1 MMQRLNPFTT
11 APDGV
16 AALINVE
23 KYLQTCGLDH
33 KLITLVKTRVSQIN
47 GCAYCLHMHTEEAR
61 KLGETEVRL
70 YLLDAWYEFEPLF
83 GARAGSPGLG
93 GIADEH
99 CSHTRARPRL
109 RRGAATFLGEG
120 IGGPVDRDRHDQ
132 CLEPPGNRFAIG
144 PCSRYR
150 EGGMTTVRLRES
162 CQVAIST

>member
-61 KLGETEVRL
+61 KLGESQVRL
-70 YLLDAWYEFEPLF
+70 YLLDAWYESNLYS
-83 GARAGSPGLG
+83 AR
-93 GIADEH
+93 E
-99 CSHTRARPRL
+99 RAAL
-109 RRGAATFLGEG
+109 AWAESLTNIAATHAPD
-120 IGGPVDRDRHDQ
+120 PVYDEARRHFSEKELAD
-132 CLEPPGNRFAIG
+132 LSIVIAMINAWNRLAIG
-144 PCSRYR
+144 SRS
-150 EGGMTTVRLRES
+150 VH
-162 CQVAIST
+162 AADIAKAA